1 MNVSVRY
8 IHSDIIKPS
17 ENGGLESE
25 VDSATHKFLIS
36 DTALRSFIPPQ
47 LRKMTHKL
55 RQVCGCELCILS
67 KDIYTYLNRYRKIL
81 VTDLQHNYVGLKKK

>member
-36 DTALRSFIPPQ
+36 DTALRSFIPPKV
-47 LRKMTHKL
+47 RKMTPRL
-55 RQVCGCELCILS
+55 RHIC
-67 KDIYTYLNRYRKIL
+67 
-81 VTDLQHNYVGLKKK
+81 